1 MAVAMKLAVIGA
13 GSTYTP
19 ELAFELVGNGA
30 PAISTLTLHDID
42 AERLAVVGGFV
53 ERIFRHHGSAILIEQ
68 TTDLDDALRGAAY
81 VITQVRVGGQAGR
94 YLDETIPLKF
104 GCIGQETTGAG
115 GFAMALRAV
124 PVMTEIA
131 ERMQVVAP
139 EAWLINF
146 ANPAG
151 LVAEAIMRTGARSVG
166 LCNLPL
172 TYERGLAGAFG
183 EGTVLDYFGLNHLS
197 WVRAVID
204 PAGEDRL
211 PQVLASFPEE
221 GEFPRKLVETIGLL
235 PCYYLRYYYLT
246 SAVLAEQK
254 SHPTRAEEV
263 MEIERATLA
272 KYAEPGLVERPEELS
287 QRGGAW
293 YNTAAVNFIR
303 AVTEDSGQRQV
314 LNVLN
319 NGVIDGLPDDATV
332 EVPCEVGAG
341 GAVPLPVAPPP
352 EHARGL
358 MEAVKAYERLT
369 IDAALSGSRRTALQA
384 LLAHPLVRDHDVA
397 VPLLDDLL
405 AAHAQYLPRFTGPE

>member
-1 MAVAMKLAVIGA
+1 VKLAVVGA

-19 ELAFELVGNGA
+19 ELAFELAGDDA
-30 PAISTLTLHDID
+30 PEITTVTLQDID
-42 AERLAVVGGFV
+42 AERLSVVGGFV
-53 ERIFRHHGSAILIEQ
+53 ERILRHHGSSIAIEQ
-68 TTDLDDALRGAAY
+68 TTDLDDALRGAAF
-81 VITQVRVGGQAGR
+81 VITQVRVGGQAAR
-94 YLDETIPLKF
+94 HLDETIPLTF

-131 ERMQVVAP
+131 ERMQTVAP
-139 EAWLINF
+139 DAWLVNF

-151 LVAEAIMRTGARSVG
+151 LVAEAILRTGARAIG

-172 TYERGLAGAFG
+172 TYERGLATAFG

-197 WVRAVID
+197 WVRSVVDAS
-204 PAGEDRL
+204 GRDRL
-211 PQVLASFPEE
+211 PEVLATFPEE
-221 GEFPRKLVETIGLL
+221 GDFPKRLVETIGLL
-235 PCYYLRYYYLT
+235 PCYYLRYYYRT

-272 KYAEPGLVERPEELS
+272 KYADPALVERPDELS

-293 YNTAAVNFIR
+293 YNTAAVSFIR
-303 AVTEDSGQRQV
+303 AVTRDSGQRQV

-319 NGVIDGLPDDATV
+319 NGTIVGLPDDATV
-332 EVPCEVGAG
+332 EVPCTVTAA

-352 EHARGL
+352 EHAAGL

-384 LLAHPLVRDHDVA
+384 LLAHPLVRDLDVA
-397 VPLLDDLL
+397 APLLDELL
-405 AAHAQYLPRFTGPE
+405 AAHSQYLPRFVASP

>member
-1 MAVAMKLAVIGA
+1 MKLAVIGA

-19 ELAFELVGNGA
+19 ELAFEMVGADA
-30 PAISTLTLHDID
+30 PPITTVTLHDID
-42 AERLAVVGGFV
+42 AQRLAVVGGFV
-53 ERIFRHHGSAILIEQ
+53 ERVLRHHGSPIAIEQ
-68 TTDLDDALRGAAY
+68 TTDLDDALRGADF
-81 VITQVRVGGQAGR
+81 VITQVRVGGQAAR

-104 GCIGQETTGAG
+104 DCIGQETTGAG

-131 ERMQVVAP
+131 ERMMTVAP
-139 EAWLINF
+139 GAWLVNF

-151 LVAEAIMRTGARSVG
+151 LVAEAILRTGARAVG

-183 EGTVLDYFGLNHLS
+183 DGTQLDYFGLNHLS
-197 WVRAVID
+197 WVRAVYD
-204 PAGEDRL
+204 ADGRDRL
-211 PQVLASFPEE
+211 PEVLATFPED
-221 GEFPRKLVETIGLL
+221 GDFPRQLVESIGLL
-235 PCYYLRYYYLT
+235 PCYYLRYYYRT
-246 SAVLAEQK
+246 DAVLAEQK
-254 SHPTRAEEV
+254 SQQTRAEEV

-272 KYAEPGLVERPEELS
+272 KYADHALVERPPELS

-303 AVTEDSGQRQV
+303 AVTRDSGQRQV

-319 NGVIDGLPDDATV
+319 NGTLPGLPDDATV
-332 EVPCEVGAG
+332 EVPCIVSAAGAE
-341 GAVPLPVAPPP
+341 PLPIAAPP

-369 IDAALSGSRRTALQA
+369 IGAALSGSRRTGLQA
-384 LLAHPLVRDHDVA
+384 LLAHPLVRDRDIA
-397 VPLLDDLL
+397 APLLDELL
-405 AAHAQYLPRFTGPE
+405 AAHAQYLPRFAGSA

>member
-1 MAVAMKLAVIGA
+1 MKLAVIGA

-19 ELAFELVGNGA
+19 ELAFELSADGA
-30 PAISTLTLHDID
+30 PRVTTLTLHDID
-42 AERLAVVGGFV
+42 AARLAVVGGFV
-53 ERIFRHHGSAILIEQ
+53 ERILGHRDSPIAVEQ
-68 TTDLDDALRGAAY
+68 TTDLDDALRGASF
-81 VITQVRVGGQAGR
+81 VITQVRVGGQSAR

-104 GCIGQETTGAG
+104 DCIGQETTGAG

-131 ERMQVVAP
+131 ERMLTVAP
-139 EAWLINF
+139 DAWLVNF

-151 LVAEAIMRTGARSVG
+151 LVAEAILRTGVRAVG

-172 TYERGLAGAFG
+172 TYERGLESAFG
-183 EGTVLDYFGLNHLS
+183 AGTTLDYFGLNHLS

-211 PQVLASFPEE
+211 PQVLASFPEH
-221 GEFPRKLVETIGLL
+221 GDFPRHLVETLGLL

-246 SAVLAEQK
+246 SAALAEQK
-254 SHPTRAEEV
+254 SQQTRAEEV

-272 KYAEPGLVERPEELS
+272 KYADHALVERPEELS

-303 AVTEDSGQRQV
+303 AVTADTGQRQV

-319 NGVIDGLPDDATV
+319 NGTLPGLPDDATV
-332 EVPCEVGAG
+332 EVPCTVSAAGAT
-341 GAVPLPVAPPP
+341 PLPVAAPP
-352 EHARGL
+352 EHAAGL
-358 MEAVKAYERLT
+358 MESVKAYERLT
-369 IDAALSGSRRTALQA
+369 IDAALAGSRRTALQA
-384 LLAHPLVRDHDVA
+384 LLAHPLVRDHDIA
-397 VPLLDDLL
+397 VPLLDELL
-405 AAHAQYLPRFTGPE
+405 AAHAQYLPRFAAPE

>member
-1 MAVAMKLAVIGA
+1 MKLAVIGA

-19 ELAFELVGNGA
+19 ELAFELLGDDA
-30 PAISTLTLHDID
+30 PPITTVTLHDID
-42 AERLAVVGGFV
+42 AARLAVVGGFV
-53 ERIFRHHGSAILIEQ
+53 ARILRHNGSTIDVEQ
-68 TTDLDDALRGAAY
+68 TTDLDEALRGASF
-81 VITQVRVGGQAGR
+81 VITQVRVGGQAAR

-104 GCIGQETTGAG
+104 DCIGQETTGAG

-131 ERMQVVAP
+131 ERMLTVAP
-139 EAWLINF
+139 RAWLVNF

-151 LVAEAIMRTGARSVG
+151 LVAEAILRTGVRAVG

-183 EGTVLDYFGLNHLS
+183 EGTTLDYFGLNHLS
-197 WVRAVID
+197 WVRSVID
-204 PAGEDRL
+204 AKGNDRL
-211 PQVLASFPEE
+211 PEVLASLPDE
-221 GEFPRKLVETIGLL
+221 GEFPKQLVETIGML
-235 PCYYLRYYYLT
+235 PCYYLRYYYRT

-254 SHPTRAEEV
+254 SQQTRAEEV

-272 KYAEPGLVERPEELS
+272 KYADHALVERPPELS

-293 YNTAAVNFIR
+293 YNTAAVNFIK
-303 AVTEDSGQRQV
+303 AVSGDTGQRQV

-319 NGVIDGLPDDATV
+319 NGTLPGLPDDATV
-332 EVPCEVGAG
+332 EVPCTVSAA
-341 GAVPLPVAPPP
+341 GAVPIGVAPPP
-352 EHARGL
+352 EHATGL

-369 IDAALSGSRRTALQA
+369 IDAALAGSRRTALQA

-397 VPLLDDLL
+397 VPLLDELL
-405 AAHAQYLPRFTGPE
+405 AAHAPHLPRFA

>member
-1 MAVAMKLAVIGA
+1 VKLAVVGA

-19 ELAFELVGNGA
+19 ELAFELVGDDA
-30 PAISTLTLHDID
+30 PGITTVALQDID
-42 AERLAVVGGFV
+42 VERLSVVGAFV
-53 ERIFRHHGSAILIEQ
+53 ERILDHHGSSIAIEQ
-68 TTDLDDALRGAAY
+68 TTDLNDALRGAAF
-81 VITQVRVGGQAGR
+81 VITQVRVGGQAAR
-94 YLDETIPLKF
+94 HLDETIPLKF
-104 GCIGQETTGAG
+104 DCIGQETTGAG

-131 ERMQVVAP
+131 ERMQTVAP
-139 EAWLINF
+139 DAWLVNF

-151 LVAEAIMRTGARSVG
+151 LVAEAILRTGARAVG

-172 TYERGLAGAFG
+172 TYERGLESAFG
-183 EGTVLDYFGLNHLS
+183 AGTVLDYFGLNHLS
-197 WVRAVID
+197 WVRSVVDAS
-204 PAGEDRL
+204 GRDRL
-211 PQVLASFPEE
+211 PEVLATFPED
-221 GEFPRKLVETIGLL
+221 GDFPKRLVETIGLL
-235 PCYYLRYYYLT
+235 PCYYLRYYYRT

-272 KYAEPGLVERPEELS
+272 RYADPALVERPDELS

-303 AVTEDSGQRQV
+303 AVTRDSGQRQV

-319 NGVIDGLPDDATV
+319 NGTIAGLPDDATV
-332 EVPCEVGAG
+332 EVPCTVTAA

-352 EHARGL
+352 EHAAGL

-384 LLAHPLVRDHDVA
+384 LLAHPLVRDLDIA
-397 VPLLDDLL
+397 APLLDELL
-405 AAHAQYLPRFTGPE
+405 AAHAHHLPRFTAPE